1 MSSLVISVVSSAP
14 MVAVWD
20 EASARRARMQEIRL
34 HAALLDRIPPDTEI
48 QGTSKTNIGLKIM
61 ASGLKAQLL
70 SLFIG

>member
-14 MVAVWD
+14 VVAVWN
-20 EASARRARMQEIRL
+20 EASAHRAGMQEIRL
-34 HAALLDRIPPDTEI
+34 HAALLDRQPPDTEI
-48 QGTSKTNIGLKIM
+48 RGTSKMNIALKIM